1 MGEFVSEMRWERRD
15 GGMFVVL
22 GGGGCSRR
30 HDNTCLIIASLSTGG
45 FPTGVGTS
53 YRDTTAPDARKFYYR
68 SYGPGLQCIMIIA
81 ATGIPCSVVSLMC
94 QDLSSRP

>member
-30 HDNTCLIIASLSTGG
+30 HDNTCLIIASLSTGVSQLALAQV
-45 FPTGVGTS
+45 TGTQLLLMHESFITVPMVLV
-53 YRDTTAPDARKFYYR
+53 Y
-68 SYGPGLQCIMIIA
+68 
-81 ATGIPCSVVSLMC
+81 SVL
-94 QDLSSRP
+94 